1 MLESFHAFIE
11 AVRRDLQAPLPGRAA
26 QYRMAPHP
34 RPGAENGDVPAPD
47 ARRSS
52 VLILFYPHAGE
63 IYFPLILRPTY
74 RGVHSGQV
82 SLPGGRQE
90 PGDADPTATALREAQ
105 EEIGVAP
112 TTVAVIGSLST
123 LYIAPSNSLVLPVV
137 GCTDARP
144 AFVTDPY
151 EVAQLIEAPLRD
163 FLNPA
168 NYRTETWEFPNRQ
181 ASVPIFG
188 VQNQVIWGATAM
200 ILGEL
205 LALPAFLR
213 MRGPAQV

>member
-1 MLESFHAFIE
+1 M
-11 AVRRDLQAPLPGRAA
+11 
-26 QYRMAPHP
+26 
-34 RPGAENGDVPAPD
+34 
-47 ARRSS
+47 
-52 VLILFYPHAGE
+52 
-63 IYFPLILRPTY
+63 
-74 RGVHSGQV
+74 

>member
-1 MLESFHAFIE
+1 MPSSFRTFI
-11 AVRRDLQAPLPGRAA
+11 AALRRDLLAPLPGRAA
-26 QYRMAPHP
+26 QYRMAPQP
-34 RPGAENGDVPAPD
+34 RPGAEHGDDPAPD
-47 ARRSS
+47 ARRSG

-90 PGDADPTATALREAQ
+90 PEDADLTVTALREAQ
-105 EEIGVAP
+105 EEIGVPPAS
-112 TTVAVIGSLST
+112 VEVVGALST
-123 LYIAPSNSLVLPVV
+123 LYIAPSNSLVQPVV
-137 GCTDARP
+137 GCMRARP
-144 AFVTDPY
+144 VFAPDPY
-151 EVAQLIEAPLRD
+151 EVALLIEAPLKD

-181 ASVPIFG
+181 ASVPIYG
-188 VQNQVIWGATAM
+188 VQNQIIWGATAM

-205 LALPAFLR
+205 LELPVFLR
-213 MRGPAQV
+213 MRGVAQV

>member
-1 MLESFHAFIE
+1 MPDSFHAFI
-11 AVRRDLQAPLPGRAA
+11 AALRRDLLAPLPGRAA
-26 QYRMAPHP
+26 QYRMAPQP
-34 RPGAENGDVPAPD
+34 RPGAENGDDPAPN
-47 ARRSS
+47 ARRSG

-90 PGDADPTATALREAQ
+90 PADADIIATALREAQ
-105 EEIGVAP
+105 EEIGVPPAS
-112 TTVAVIGSLST
+112 VEVIGSLST
-123 LYIAPSNSLVLPVV
+123 LYIAPSNSLVQPVV
-137 GCTDARP
+137 GCAWTRP
-144 AFVTDPY
+144 AFAPDPY
-151 EVAQLIEAPLRD
+151 EVARLIEAPLKD

-181 ASVPIFG
+181 ASVPIYG

-205 LALPAFLR
+205 LELPVFHRLR
-213 MRGPAQV
+213 GLAQV